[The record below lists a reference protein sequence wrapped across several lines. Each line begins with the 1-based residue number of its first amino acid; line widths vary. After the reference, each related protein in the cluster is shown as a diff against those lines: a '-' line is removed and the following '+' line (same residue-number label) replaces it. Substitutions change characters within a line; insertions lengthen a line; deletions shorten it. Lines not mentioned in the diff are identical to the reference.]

1 MRWSRLMAV
10 PAVLGLA
17 ACSET
22 GVEVAD
28 LVGTWDATKFE
39 FIDAAGGDPVLTFD
53 VILVDGTV
61 VIVFGADNTYEVT
74 VTLPFSEPEVETGT
88 WAVDGNE
95 LTLTSGGVTT
105 EVTVLE
111 VELTGTTLNVT
122 AEDLEFDIDEDGTDD
137 PVLLEATFVKR

>member
-39 FIDAAGGDPVLTFD
+39 FIDAAGGDPVRTFD
-53 VILVDGTV
+53 VILVEGSVT
-61 VIVFGADNTYEVT
+61 IVLGADSTYEVT
-74 VTLPFSEPEVETGT
+74 VTLPFASPEVETGT
-88 WAVDGNE
+88 WVVDGSR
-95 LTLTSGGVTT
+95 LTLTSGGVTN

-111 VELTGTTLNVT
+111 VELTGTTLTVT
-122 AEDLEFDIDEDGTDD
+122 ADDLVFDIDEDGDED